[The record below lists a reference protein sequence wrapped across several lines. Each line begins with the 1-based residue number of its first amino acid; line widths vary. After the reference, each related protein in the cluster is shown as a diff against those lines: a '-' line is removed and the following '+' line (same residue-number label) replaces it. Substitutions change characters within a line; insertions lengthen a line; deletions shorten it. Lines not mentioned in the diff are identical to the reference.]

1 MHQNATVSETSKPR
15 QLPTIKERVNSLPQ
29 QIGLGDNIAR
39 YRRHSGLTQDE
50 LGSLLGVSAQ
60 AVSKWERSLAC
71 PDIMLLPQL
80 AAVLGVTLDALFA
93 PVTEE

>member
-1 MHQNATVSETSKPR
+1 M
-15 QLPTIKERVNSLPQ
+15 PQ
-29 QIGLGDNIAR
+29 QIGLGDNIVR
-39 YRRHSGLTQDE
+39 NRRLSGLTQDE

-80 AAVLGVTLDALFA
+80 AAVLGVTLDELFA